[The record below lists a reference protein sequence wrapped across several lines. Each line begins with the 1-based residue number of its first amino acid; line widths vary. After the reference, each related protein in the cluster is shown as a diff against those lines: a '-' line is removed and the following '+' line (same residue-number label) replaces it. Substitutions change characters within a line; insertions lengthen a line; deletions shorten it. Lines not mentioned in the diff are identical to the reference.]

1 MIGRQICIIYYVY
14 CSYFC
19 PDSRNIW
26 VETRVLRHGSRLR
39 VSARLIKQ
47 RIGLYYSLFMKKVH
61 HQWRTCIRAWNGVRI
76 WRVLL
81 VSVPTCNRSLIYHN
95 RRVWQIKS
103 TRSCRSIFH
112 GDHQIQLSQLLET
125 QHFSAKLC
133 PFWSYWHLCKANSAY
148 GAITSCKIQFWMSF
162 HLLSTSLPADFATN
176 RLATVPLHRTRE
188 SQLDIGDSSL

>member
-1 MIGRQICIIYYVY
+1 MLDDTVFEELSPNVYVFSVQLHT
-14 CSYFC
+14 SYRGSMEFRA
-19 PDSRNIW
+19 RNGWRI
-26 VETRVLRHGSRLR
+26 LR
-39 VSARLIKQ
+39 I
-47 RIGLYYSLFMKKVH
+47 
-61 HQWRTCIRAWNGVRI
+61 
-76 WRVLL
+76 LL
-81 VSVPTCNRSLIYHN
+81 VSVPSCNRSLIYHN

-103 TRSCRSIFH
+103 IRSRRSIFH

>member
-1 MIGRQICIIYYVY
+1 MNDFLNTSNIHTLNWNGVY
-14 CSYFC
+14 LRCSTLT
-19 PDSRNIW
+19 SWIS
-26 VETRVLRHGSRLR
+26 T
-39 VSARLIKQ
+39 
-47 RIGLYYSLFMKKVH
+47 
-61 HQWRTCIRAWNGVRI
+61 RAWNGVRI

-95 RRVWQIKS
+95 HRVWQIKS

-133 PFWSYWHLCKANSAY
+133 AFWSYWHLCKANSVY

>member
-1 MIGRQICIIYYVY
+1 MSCTARESIFRGNHIFTNLNLPIWWWAAGMEETLPPSEHTEAMTI
-14 CSYFC
+14 
-19 PDSRNIW
+19 DS
-26 VETRVLRHGSRLR
+26 
-39 VSARLIKQ
+39 
-47 RIGLYYSLFMKKVH
+47 
-61 HQWRTCIRAWNGVRI
+61 RAWNGVRI

-81 VSVPTCNRSLIYHN
+81 VSVPTCNRSFIYHN

-176 RLATVPLHRTRE
+176 RLATVPLRRTRE